1 MAPRPRALLP
11 LFASAVAV
19 ALLVQEL
26 IQGNLLATAGW
37 GVVAAVAFAVF
48 LYRDGRLGGRPEE
61 A

>member
-37 GVVAAVAFAVF
+37 GVVAAVAFVVF

>member
-19 ALLVQEL
+19 GFLIRELLESNPLV
-26 IQGNLLATAGW
+26 AVGW
-37 GVVAAVAFAVF
+37 GIVAAVGFVVF
-48 LYRDGRLGGRPEE
+48 LYRDGRIGGRPEE